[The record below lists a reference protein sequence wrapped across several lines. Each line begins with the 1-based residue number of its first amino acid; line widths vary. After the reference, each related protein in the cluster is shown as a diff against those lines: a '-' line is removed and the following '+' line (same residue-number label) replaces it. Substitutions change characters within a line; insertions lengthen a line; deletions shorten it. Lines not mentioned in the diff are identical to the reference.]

1 MITVVKT
8 GAQLLVE
15 DLGRPGHAAMGL
27 SPSGALDARALRLAN
42 RLVGN
47 APGAAGLELLLGGAE
62 LEFGSDAVVAV
73 AGALGPVS
81 VAGAAA
87 GEQAAEP
94 GTGRALAVR
103 AGARLRIGPARAGLR
118 YYLAVAGGIEA
129 DPLMGS
135 RSADLLSGL
144 GPAPLRPGDV
154 LALGRP
160 AGPPDAA
167 WIPAAVPP
175 AGRICVRVQP
185 GPRLDWFAPGCWQ
198 RLTGRDWAVSPE
210 SNRVGV
216 RLLGRPLERS
226 VQGELPSEGMV
237 TGAVQVPPSGQPT
250 VFLADHPVTG
260 GYPVPAVVVPA
271 DLPLLAQARPG
282 QPVRFLG

>member
-1 MITVVKT
+1 VITILAP

-15 DLGRPGHAAMGL
+15 DLGRPGHAAIGL

-62 LEFGSDAVVAV
+62 LGFA
-73 AGALGPVS
+73 AGALVAVTGARGPLAV
-81 VAGAAA
+81 AAA
-87 GEQAAEP
+87 GSPAVEAA
-94 GTGRALAVR
+94 GCRAVAVP
-103 AGARLRIGPARAGLR
+103 AGARLRIGPAQAGLR

-129 DPLMGS
+129 EPLMGS

-144 GPAPLRPGDV
+144 GPAPLRAGDV
-154 LALGRP
+154 LAVGRP
-160 AGPPDAA
+160 AGHPQPD
-167 WIPAAVPP
+167 WVPAPVPP
-175 AGRICVRVQP
+175 RDRIVVRVQP
-185 GPRLDWFAPGCWQ
+185 GPRLDWFVRGSWA
-198 RLTGRDWAVSPE
+198 RLTGRDWTVSPE

-216 RLLGRPLERS
+216 RLLGRPLERAIAA
-226 VQGELPSEGMV
+226 ELPSEGMV
-237 TGAVQVPPSGQPT
+237 TGAVQVPASGLPT

-260 GYPVPAVVVPA
+260 GYPVAAVVVPA

-282 QPVRFLG
+282 QQVRFLGPP